1 MATSESANTYEVNH
15 NIEIMYQK
23 RRIAVYA
30 LCLNYAARVLRYF
43 RQEQRQEWYWD
54 NQTNIAM
61 NTVFSKAFK
70 EDDTLGFFLAHTQ
83 QYGIKLEL
91 GNDRRHEALRP
102 IINKYLPKFQ
112 ADLKRLYGG

>member
-1 MATSESANTYEVNH
+1 MATNVAEVSR
-15 NIEIMYQK
+15 NIENLYDK
-23 RRIAVYA
+23 RRVAVYA

-43 RQEQRQEWYWD
+43 RQEQKQEWYWD

-70 EDDTLGFFLAHTQ
+70 DDNTLGFFLAHTQ

-91 GNDRRHEALRP
+91 GNNRRHEALRP

-112 ADLKRLYGG
+112 ADLAKLYEG

>member
-1 MATSESANTYEVNH
+1 MENNVAEVSK
-15 NIEIMYQK
+15 NIENLYDK
-23 RRIAVYA
+23 RRVAVYA
-30 LCLNYAARVLRYF
+30 LCLNYAARVIRYF

-91 GNDRRHEALRP
+91 GNNRQHAALNP

-112 ADLKRLYGG
+112 ADLAKLYEG

>member
-1 MATSESANTYEVNH
+1 MATNVPEVNH
-15 NIEIMYQK
+15 NIENMYAK
-23 RRIAVYA
+23 RRVAVYA

-112 ADLKRLYGG
+112 ADLAKLYKG

>member
-1 MATSESANTYEVNH
+1 MATNVAEVSK
-15 NIEIMYQK
+15 NIENLYDK
-23 RRIAVYA
+23 RRVAVYA
-30 LCLNYAARVLRYF
+30 LCLNYAARALRYF

-70 EDDTLGFFLAHTQ
+70 DDNTLGFFLAHTQ

-91 GNDRRHEALRP
+91 GNNRRHEALRP

-112 ADLKRLYGG
+112 ADLAKLYEG

>member
-1 MATSESANTYEVNH
+1 MATSENSNVYEINH
-15 NIEIMYQK
+15 NIEIAYQK

-30 LCLNYAARVLRYF
+30 LCLNYAARALRYF

-91 GNDRRHEALRP
+91 GNNRRHAALRP

-112 ADLKRLYGG
+112 ADLAKLYEG